1 MTACGSGGR
10 ALTAGAGDTGSEN
23 AVPELLEGDQ
33 LRALAQRLPTWQV
46 GDGRLVRDIEAST
59 FPAAIA
65 WVVLIAEAAESMDH
79 HPDIDIRWRR
89 LHLELSTH
97 SAGGRI
103 TDLDVALAERIDA
116 IVG

>member
-1 MTACGSGGR
+1 MADPLGE
-10 ALTAGAGDTGSEN
+10 AELT
-23 AVPELLEGDQ
+23 LLAERLPRWQVEGD
-33 LRALAQRLPTWQV
+33 
-46 GDGRLVRDIEAST
+46 RLVREVEAPT
-59 FPAAIA
+59 FPAAIE
-65 WVVLIAEAAESMDH
+65 WVVMIAQAAEAMDH

-103 TDLDVALAERIDA
+103 TDLDVALATRIDG

>member
-1 MTACGSGGR
+1 MAEP
-10 ALTAGAGDTGSEN
+10 LDD
-23 AVPELLEGDQ
+23 DQ
-33 LRALAQRLPTWQV
+33 LRALGERLPPWQV
-46 GDGRLVRDIEAST
+46 GDGRLVRDVEAPT
-59 FPAAIA
+59 FPVAIE

>member
-1 MTACGSGGR
+1 MAEP
-10 ALTAGAGDTGSEN
+10 LDD
-23 AVPELLEGDQ
+23 DQ
-33 LRALAQRLPTWQV
+33 LRALGERLPSWQV
-46 GDGRLVRDIEAST
+46 GDGRLVRDVDAPT
-59 FPAAIA
+59 FPAAIE

>member
-1 MTACGSGGR
+1 MADPLS
-10 ALTAGAGDTGSEN
+10 
-23 AVPELLEGDQ
+23 DQ
-33 LRALAQRLPTWQV
+33 DLANLATRLPAWQV
-46 GDGRLVRDIEAST
+46 GDGRLVRDIEAPT
-59 FPAAIA
+59 FPAAIE
-65 WVVLIAEAAESMDH
+65 WVVMIAQAAEAMDH

-116 IVG
+116 IVA

>member
-1 MTACGSGGR
+1 MAEP
-10 ALTAGAGDTGSEN
+10 LDD
-23 AVPELLEGDQ
+23 DQ
-33 LRALAQRLPTWQV
+33 LRALGERLPSWRV
-46 GDGRLVRDIEAST
+46 GDGRLIRDVEAPT
-59 FPAAIA
+59 FPAAIE

-103 TDLDVALAERIDA
+103 TDLDVALADRIDA
-116 IVG
+116 IVS

>member
-1 MTACGSGGR
+1 MAEP
-10 ALTAGAGDTGSEN
+10 LDD
-23 AVPELLEGDQ
+23 DQ
-33 LRALAQRLPTWQV
+33 LRELGERLPSWQF
-46 GDGRLVRDIEAST
+46 GDGRLVRDVEAPT
-59 FPAAIA
+59 FPAAIE

>member
-1 MTACGSGGR
+1 MAEP
-10 ALTAGAGDTGSEN
+10 LDD
-23 AVPELLEGDQ
+23 DQ
-33 LRALAQRLPTWQV
+33 LRALGERLPSWQV
-46 GDGRLVRDIEAST
+46 GDGRLVRDVEAPT
-59 FPAAIA
+59 FPAAIE

-103 TDLDVALAERIDA
+103 TDLDVALADRIDA

>member
-1 MTACGSGGR
+1 MAEP
-10 ALTAGAGDTGSEN
+10 LDD
-23 AVPELLEGDQ
+23 DQ
-33 LRALAQRLPTWQV
+33 LRALGERLPAWQV
-46 GDGRLVRDIEAST
+46 GDGRLVRDVEAPS
-59 FPAAIA
+59 FPAAIE

>member
-1 MTACGSGGR
+1 MADP
-10 ALTAGAGDTGSEN
+10 LT
-23 AVPELLEGDQ
+23 DQ
-33 LRALAQRLPTWQV
+33 DLANLATRLPAWQV
-46 GDGRLVRDIEAST
+46 GDGRLVRDIEAPT
-59 FPAAIA
+59 FPAAIE
-65 WVVLIAEAAESMDH
+65 WVVMIAQAAEAMDH

-103 TDLDVALAERIDA
+103 TDLDVTLAERIDA

>member
-1 MTACGSGGR
+1 MADP
-10 ALTAGAGDTGSEN
+10 LT
-23 AVPELLEGDQ
+23 DQ
-33 LRALAQRLPTWQV
+33 DLANLATRLPAWQV
-46 GDGRLVRDIEAST
+46 GDGRLVRDIEAPT
-59 FPAAIA
+59 FPAAIE
-65 WVVLIAEAAESMDH
+65 WVVMIAQAAEAMDH

-116 IVG
+116 IVA

>member
-1 MTACGSGGR
+1 MAK
-10 ALTAGAGDTGSEN
+10 ALDD
-23 AVPELLEGDQ
+23 DQ
-33 LRALAQRLPTWQV
+33 LRGLGERLPSWRV
-46 GDGRLVRDIEAST
+46 GDGRLIRDVEAPT
-59 FPAAIA
+59 FPAAIE

>member
-1 MTACGSGGR
+1 MAEP
-10 ALTAGAGDTGSEN
+10 LDD
-23 AVPELLEGDQ
+23 DQ
-33 LRALAQRLPTWQV
+33 LRELGERLPSWQV
-46 GDGRLVRDIEAST
+46 GDGRLVRDVEAPT
-59 FPAAIA
+59 FPAAIE

-103 TDLDVALAERIDA
+103 TDLDVALAQRIDA

>member
-1 MTACGSGGR
+1 MADP
-10 ALTAGAGDTGSEN
+10 LT
-23 AVPELLEGDQ
+23 DQ
-33 LRALAQRLPTWQV
+33 DLANLATRLPAWQV
-46 GDGRLVRDIEAST
+46 GDGRLVRDVEAPT
-59 FPAAIA
+59 FPAAIE
-65 WVVLIAEAAESMDH
+65 WVVMIAQAAEAMDH

-103 TDLDVALAERIDA
+103 TDLDVALAERIDS

>member
-1 MTACGSGGR
+1 MAEP
-10 ALTAGAGDTGSEN
+10 LDD
-23 AVPELLEGDQ
+23 DQ
-33 LRALAQRLPTWQV
+33 LRALGERLPSWQV
-46 GDGRLVRDIEAST
+46 GDGRLVRDVEAPT
-59 FPAAIA
+59 FPAAIE
-65 WVVLIAEAAESMDH
+65 WVVLIAEAAESMYH

>member
-1 MTACGSGGR
+1 MAEP
-10 ALTAGAGDTGSEN
+10 LDD
-23 AVPELLEGDQ
+23 DQ
-33 LRALAQRLPTWQV
+33 LRALGPQLPSWQV
-46 GDGRLVRDIEAST
+46 GNGRLVRDVEAPT
-59 FPAAIA
+59 FPVAIE

-79 HPDIDIRWRR
+79 HPDIDVRWRR

-97 SAGGRI
+97 SAGGRV

>member
-1 MTACGSGGR
+1 MAEP
-10 ALTAGAGDTGSEN
+10 LDD
-23 AVPELLEGDQ
+23 DQ
-33 LRALAQRLPTWQV
+33 LRALGERLPSWQV
-46 GDGRLVRDIEAST
+46 GDGRLVRDVEAPT
-59 FPAAIA
+59 FPVAIE

>member
-1 MTACGSGGR
+1 MAEP
-10 ALTAGAGDTGSEN
+10 LDD
-23 AVPELLEGDQ
+23 DQ
-33 LRALAQRLPTWQV
+33 LREMGERLPSWQV
-46 GDGRLVRDIEAST
+46 GDGRLVRDVEAPSFPTAIE
-59 FPAAIA
+59 

-103 TDLDVALAERIDA
+103 TDLDIALAERIDA

>member
-1 MTACGSGGR
+1 M
-10 ALTAGAGDTGSEN
+10 
-23 AVPELLEGDQ
+23 PEPLDVDQ
-33 LRALAQRLPTWQV
+33 LRALGETLPSWEV
-46 GDGRLVRDIEAST
+46 GDGRLVRDVEAPT
-59 FPAAIA
+59 FPVAIE

-103 TDLDVALAERIDA
+103 TDLDVALAQRIDA

>member
-1 MTACGSGGR
+1 MATP
-10 ALTAGAGDTGSEN
+10 LDD
-23 AVPELLEGDQ
+23 DQ
-33 LRALAQRLPTWQV
+33 LQALGEQLPAWQA
-46 GDGRLVRDIEAST
+46 GDGRLVRDVEAPT
-59 FPAAIA
+59 FPAAIE

-103 TDLDVALAERIDA
+103 TDLDVALAKRIDA